1 MHPIV
6 VAVDFSNTSIHAVEY
21 AISLANKMK
30 SDIHLIWVDKISTQE
45 SVYPDTSNENRNE
58 AKKRFDELIAQYSSK
73 LAKGLSMEYKLKKGR
88 IYREVDNLARSNEAE
103 LIVTGAHGISGYEE
117 YWIGSNAYKIVT
129 YTACPVITVRHDFN
143 IKPKIERILAP
154 MDGSNES
161 LQKIPFIVK
170 LATLFKSEVHLVA
183 THSSHLKSIQR
194 ITEKITQSAASYLQQ
209 QQVRFIEDSIVSND
223 LTKAVLSYAI
233 NVQADLIAIMT
244 EQETPVNILL
254 GAQAQQL
261 INQSPIPVLSIHPT
275 EKQNHTP

>member
-1 MHPIV
+1 MHSII

-58 AKKRFDELIAQYSSK
+58 AKKRFDELISQYSKK
-73 LAKGLSMEYKLKKGR
+73 LAKGISMEYKLKKGR
-88 IYREVDNLARSNEAE
+88 IYREVDNLARQNEAE

-129 YTACPVITVRHDFN
+129 YTACPVITVRHDFA
-143 IKPKIERILAP
+143 IRKKIDRILVP
-154 MDGSNES
+154 MDGSNET
-161 LQKIPFIVK
+161 LQKIPFVVK
-170 LATLFKSEVHLVA
+170 LATLFKSEVHVVA
-183 THSSHLKSIQR
+183 THNSHLKSIQR
-194 ITEKITQSAASYLQQ
+194 ITEKITQTAVAYLQQ
-209 QQVRFIEDSIVSND
+209 HQVRFIEDSIVAND
-223 LTKAVLSYAI
+223 LTKAVLSYAV
-233 NVQADLIAIMT
+233 NVDADLIAIMT

-261 INQSPIPVLSIHPT
+261 INQSPIPVLSIHPQ
-275 EKQNHTP
+275 EKSV